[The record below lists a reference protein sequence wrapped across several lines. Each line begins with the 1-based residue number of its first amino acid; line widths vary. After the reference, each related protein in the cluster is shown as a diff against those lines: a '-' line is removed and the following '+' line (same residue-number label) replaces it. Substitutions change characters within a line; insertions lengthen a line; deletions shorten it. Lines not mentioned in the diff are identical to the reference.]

1 MAITLKRQ
9 IDDEEKQIILKRHGR
24 KCFATG
30 HDIPATESVHFDH
43 IRAFALGGE
52 SALDNIAP
60 MCEHHNKAKGT
71 LSLGDFRIKL
81 RLEDF
86 FKQGDRLTLRHL
98 FEYLK
103 KEDDIASF
111 GDAVTVTERDGH
123 ISLQSHS
130 HNSTHDLWT
139 CERTGWKYFYATLPV
154 SVLNSDD
161 DENHQFGLQPRFLIF
176 DKVFD
181 LYRHFQIYPVLQPSI
196 GRIHD
201 DNVLLFDGQHKAAAL
216 LWSGRRS
223 FECKIYIRP
232 DVRILNQTNIAAHDK
247 FAQTRFFSSVMILKL
262 GSQFGKDFEDYRKLE
277 DGTIKSEVGFLDY
290 LAKIQDAE
298 LTRGER
304 NKRFR
309 SYLYNSILE
318 DTENLAKPLVSTSN
332 RSSSSQPITVDML
345 SKSLFACFLFTDPVE
360 DSMTSDAY
368 KREYE
373 FQNNIRLL
381 NILFGMALHNW
392 NPKALRDDTEQHRLN
407 RIFSSKSIM
416 AWSELLRD
424 AVCAKLDLEDAD
436 DRAKPFYRELC
447 EADFQKIKK
456 IVERLIGWPLWL
468 SPMNSDIDTQLA
480 GNKRTLK
487 EWFRSK
493 GLTTGYLMGA
503 NE

>member
-9 IDDEEKQIILKRHGR
+9 ISDEEKQIILKKHGR
-24 KCFATG
+24 ICFATG
-30 HDIPATESVHFDH
+30 HDIPSTEPVHFDH

-52 SALDNIAP
+52 SELDNIAP
-60 MCEHHNKAKGT
+60 MCEYHNKAKGT

-81 RLEDF
+81 RLENF

-103 KEDDIASF
+103 KEKDIDCF
-111 GDAVTVTERDGH
+111 GDAVTVSENDGRV
-123 ISLQSHS
+123 SLQSHS
-130 HNSTHDLWT
+130 HKSTHDLWI
-139 CERTGWKYFYATLPV
+139 CERTGWHFFYASLPV

-161 DENHQFGLQPRFLIF
+161 DEKHQFGLQPRFLIF

-196 GRIHD
+196 GRIHEGH
-201 DNVLLFDGQHKAAAL
+201 VLLFDGQHKAAAL

-223 FECKIYIRP
+223 FECKIYIQP

-277 DGTIKSEVGFLDY
+277 DNSIKSEVGFLNY

-304 NKRFR
+304 NKRFK
-309 SYLYNSILE
+309 SYLYNSVLE
-318 DTENLAKPLVSTSN
+318 DSENLAKPLVSISN
-332 RSSSSQPITVDML
+332 RSSSTQPLTVDML
-345 SKSLFACFLFTDPVE
+345 SKSLFSCFLYTEPTE

-373 FQNNIRLL
+373 FQNNIRLF
-381 NILFGMALHNW
+381 NILFDMALKKW
-392 NPKALRDDTEQHRLN
+392 NPKALRGDTEQHMLN

-436 DRAKPFYRELC
+436 DRAKPFYRELSDP
-447 EADFQKIKK
+447 DFQKIKK
-456 IVERLIGWPLWL
+456 IIERLIGWPLWL
-468 SPMNSDIDTQLA
+468 SPMSSDIDTQLA
-480 GNKRTLK
+480 GNKSALK

-493 GLTTGYLMGA
+493 GLSTGYLMGA